1 MNEPIDILKL
11 HPIRKTKAQK
21 ENFRSDVLA
30 YVKEQGY
37 EPQIETEKMGIRN
50 VVIGDPD
57 KAKYLVT
64 AHYDTPMTNMTKKF
78 GMLIGVGIG
87 IGLRILMPEECRGAV
102 RTMIFFM
109 VYLAFYVAFR
119 FQLLPANKNNAN
131 DNTSGVVT
139 VLEILRTLPKN
150 HRYKVCFVLFDQE
163 EGGLKGSSAYRK
175 SHKTA
180 TETQLILNLD
190 CVGDGEHILLM
201 PNKKARLDEKLI
213 ERLKSLDG
221 WFENKQILTDDKGD
235 CNTYSD
241 HKNFPYAVAIG
252 AYHKRKGNS
261 YVVYNIHTKHDVI
274 LDMTNVDLLRVT
286 LTTFVCG
293 DAVK

>member
-64 AHYDTPMTNMTKKF
+64 AHYDTPMTTKF
-78 GMLIGVGIG
+78 VMLIGVVIG
-87 IGLRILMPEECRGAV
+87 IGLKILMPEECRGAV

-109 VYLAFYVAFR
+109 VFFAAYR
-119 FQLLPANKNNAN
+119 FQLFPANKNNAN

-150 HRYKVCFVLFDQE
+150 HRDKVCFVLFDQE

-221 WFENKQILTDDKGD
+221 WFGEKQILTDDKGD

-252 AYHKRKGNS
+252 AYHKKKGNN
-261 YVVYNIHTKHDVI
+261 YVVDKIHTKHDVI
-274 LDMTNVDLLRVT
+274 LDMTNVDLLRVA